1 MTIEPQWKKQG
12 FKSSLEYLDFLAEQK
27 GFKSHAELVRQKRY
41 EQKTKKMIEK
51 QKKEDSMFWYNVE
64 LRKKNACE
72 ILKEHHKTIKDD
84 PDSLTTEF
92 LQEQIGILCD
102 KPRKT
107 IKK

>member
-1 MTIEPQWKKQG
+1 MTKEPTWKKQG
-12 FKSSLEYLDFLAEQK
+12 FKSSLEYLDFLAKQK
-27 GFKSHAELVRQKRY
+27 SFESQAELIKQKRF

-51 QKKEDSMFWYNVE
+51 QEKENSMFWYNVE
-64 LRKKNACE
+64 LRRKNACE
-72 ILKEHHKTIKDD
+72 ILKEHHKTTKDD

-107 IKK
+107 VKK